1 MNRPSLRHAETMIE
15 NQGGLTQAREQLHNM
30 EEVVVEL
37 LRQSGTMHP
46 SQLALLLEGPMDVIE
61 HLRSEIDEYL
71 GIEKARELVSRSH
84 SVTA

>member
-1 MNRPSLRHAETMIE
+1 MIE
-15 NQGGLTQAREQLHNM
+15 NQAGLIQAREQLGRM

-37 LRQSGTMHP
+37 LRQSDTMHP

-61 HLRSEIDEYL
+61 QLRREIDEYL
-71 GIEKARELVSRSH
+71 GIEKARELLSRSH

>member
-1 MNRPSLRHAETMIE
+1 MIE
-15 NQGGLTQAREQLHNM
+15 NQASLVQAREQMGKM

-37 LRQSGTMHP
+37 LRQSDTMHP

-61 HLRSEIDEYL
+61 HLRGEIDEYV
-71 GIEKARELVSRSH
+71 GIEKARKLLAQSH

>member
-1 MNRPSLRHAETMIE
+1 MIE
-15 NQGGLTQAREQLHNM
+15 NPASLLQAREQLGKM

-37 LRQSGTMHP
+37 LRQSDTMHP

-61 HLRSEIDEYL
+61 HLRGEIDEFL
-71 GIEKARELVSRSH
+71 GIETARELLSRSH